1 MKRFLF
7 SVCALAAVV
16 VGCSKSEVL
25 NRPNAEVPI
34 EFNPYAGRVPV
45 TRATADDIKTLGT
58 DGFQVYAFFH
68 SVDEQGESGEPD
80 WSSPYMDKVVKY
92 GKKTTDAEETPDYWY
107 YSGHAYWPASK
118 ELAFIAYGLNAEEQI
133 TPVDGAP
140 QKIDFTVAEVV
151 ASQKDLLVAA
161 IQRNK
166 TYVEGVTEGDGTV
179 NFTFSHLLSRIGF
192 SLVTKDNNAIPVT
205 IEQVKLEG
213 TFYEKGQVDLSIAPT
228 TTIKIGGEDTAAPRP
243 VIAPGQSKPITYD
256 LLPGGSYTSNG
267 SADGTPIYDNSM
279 LYTKEVG
286 NEGPDDDQYVPKDFI
301 KDGEVD
307 ATAKK
312 NAEDQA
318 AANLLNRYMMIIPT
332 TTPAISSGQSA
343 TTLPH
348 NAHLK
353 VLYFLPGAG
362 TFKEVDVD
370 LSAIE
375 FEPGKSYNFKFKV
388 STAGI
393 SFSVTVEPWDEN
405 GLDSEGDDRN
415 DVYQLN

>member
-45 TRATADDIKTLGT
+45 TRATADNIQTLGT
-58 DGFQVYAFFH
+58 EGFQVYAFFH
-68 SVDEQGESGEPD
+68 GTGGVDY
-80 WSSPYMDKVVKY
+80 SSPYMNKVVKY
-92 GKKTTDAEETPDYWY
+92 GKKTEDATEDTWY

-118 ELAFIAYGLNAEEQI
+118 ELAFIAYGLNAIDQI
-133 TPVDGAP
+133 TPVANAL
-140 QKIDFTVAEVV
+140 QKIDFTVANSV

-161 IQRNK
+161 IQRNQK
-166 TYVEGVTEGDGTV
+166 YIEGDTGGDGTV

-192 SLVTKDNNAIPVT
+192 SLVTKDSNAVPVT
-205 IEQVKLEG
+205 IEQVKLVG

-228 TTIKIGGEDTAAPRP
+228 TTIKIGGEDVPSPRP
-243 VIAPGQSKPITYD
+243 VIEPGESDLITYD
-256 LLPGGSYTSNG
+256 LLPGGSYTSYG
-267 SADGTPIYDNSM
+267 SAAGTPIYDNSM

-286 NEGPDDDQYVPKDFI
+286 ETGTADDDEYVAKTF
-301 KDGEVD
+301 KNEQGEVD
-307 ATAKK
+307 TDAKTAAE
-312 NAEDQA
+312 NAA

-332 TTPAISSGQSA
+332 TTPAISTGQSA
-343 TTLPH
+343 TTLSH

-362 TFKEVDVD
+362 TFEEVDVD
-370 LSAIE
+370 LSAIQ
-375 FEPGKSYNFKFKV
+375 FEPGKSYDFKFKV

-393 SFSVTVEPWDEN
+393 SFSVTVEDWDETGN
-405 GLDSEGDDRN
+405 SGEIIK
-415 DVYQLN
+415 LN

>member
-45 TRATADDIKTLGT
+45 TRATADNIKTLGT
-58 DGFQVYAFFH
+58 EGFQVYAFFH
-68 SVDEQGESGEPD
+68 GESGEPD
-80 WSSPYMDKVVKY
+80 WASPYMDKVVRY
-92 GKKTTDAEETPDYWY
+92 GKKTEDATDSTWY

-133 TPVDGAP
+133 TPVEGAM
-140 QKIDFTVAEVV
+140 QKIDFTVAGSV

-166 TYVEGVTEGDGTV
+166 TYVEGVKEGDGTV

-192 SLVTKDNNAIPVT
+192 SLVTKDNNAVPVT
-205 IEQVKLEG
+205 IEQVKLDG
-213 TFYEKGQVDLSIAPT
+213 TFYEKGRVDLSKAPT
-228 TTIKIGGEDTAAPRP
+228 TTIKIGGKDTAAPRP
-243 VIAPGQSKPITYD
+243 VIEPGESKPIIYD

-267 SADGTPIYDNSM
+267 SAAGTPIYDNSM

-286 NEGPDDDQYVPKDFI
+286 EDGPDDDQYVPKDFI
-301 KDGEVD
+301 TDGEVD
-307 ATAKK
+307 DTAKK
-312 NAEDQA
+312 SAEDQA

-332 TTPAISSGQSA
+332 TTPAISTGQSENNLA
-343 TTLPH
+343 H

-353 VLYFLPGAG
+353 VKYFLPGAG
-362 TFKEVDVD
+362 TFQEVDVD
-370 LSAIE
+370 LSTIE

-393 SFSVTVEPWDEN
+393 SFSVTVEDWDETGN
-405 GLDSEGDDRN
+405 SGDIIK
-415 DVYQLN
+415 LN

>member
-45 TRATADDIKTLGT
+45 TRATADNIKTLGT
-58 DGFQVYAFFH
+58 EGFQVYAFFH
-68 SVDEQGESGEPD
+68 SASGEPD
-80 WSSPYMDKVVKY
+80 WSSPYMNKEVRY
-92 GKKTTDAEETPDYWY
+92 GKKTEDATDSTWY

-133 TPVDGAP
+133 TPVDGAL
-140 QKIDFTVAEVV
+140 QKIDFTVAGAV

-192 SLVTKDNNAIPVT
+192 SLVTKDGNAVPVT

-213 TFYEKGQVDLSIAPT
+213 TFYEKGQVDLSKAPT
-228 TTIKIGGEDTAAPRP
+228 TTIKIGGQDSSEKRP
-243 VIAPGQSKPITYD
+243 VIEPGDPKPITYD
-256 LLPGGSYTSNG
+256 LLPDGSYTSYG
-267 SADGTPIYDNSM
+267 SAAGTPIYDNSM
-279 LYTKEVG
+279 LYEKFLGDATT
-286 NEGPDDDQYVPKDFI
+286 PDDDEYKPLY
-301 KDGEVD
+301 GNSD
-307 ATAKK
+307 ATPETQEEKDAKAL
-312 NAEDQA
+312 AE
-318 AANLLNRYMMIIPT
+318 ANKVNRYMMIIPT
-332 TTPAISSGQSA
+332 TTPAISTGQSENKLA
-343 TTLPH
+343 H

-353 VLYFLPGAG
+353 VMYFLPGAG

-393 SFSVTVEPWDEN
+393 SFSVTVEDWDETGN
-405 GLDSEGDDRN
+405 SGDII
-415 DVYQLN
+415 QLN

>member
-45 TRATADDIKTLGT
+45 TRATADNIKTLGT
-58 DGFQVYAFFH
+58 EGFQVYAFFH
-68 SVDEQGESGEPD
+68 GESGEPD
-80 WSSPYMDKVVKY
+80 WASPYMDKVVRY
-92 GKKTTDAEETPDYWY
+92 GKKTEDADSTWY

-133 TPVDGAP
+133 TPVEGAM
-140 QKIDFTVAEVV
+140 QKIDFTVAGSV

-192 SLVTKDNNAIPVT
+192 SLVTKDNNAVPVT
-205 IEQVKLEG
+205 IEQVKLDG
-213 TFYEKGQVDLSIAPT
+213 TFYEKGRVDLSKAPT
-228 TTIKIGGEDTAAPRP
+228 TTIKIGGKDTAAPRP
-243 VIAPGQSKPITYD
+243 VIEPGESKPIIYD

-267 SADGTPIYDNSM
+267 SAAGTPIYDNSM

-286 NEGPDDDQYVPKDFI
+286 EDGPDDDQYVPKDFI
-301 KDGEVD
+301 TDGEVD

-312 NAEDQA
+312 SAEDQA

-332 TTPAISSGQSA
+332 TTPAISTGQSENKLA
-343 TTLPH
+343 H

-353 VLYFLPGAG
+353 VKYFLPGAG
-362 TFKEVDVD
+362 TFQEVDED

-393 SFSVTVEPWDEN
+393 SFSVTVEDWDETGN
-405 GLDSEGDDRN
+405 SGDIIK
-415 DVYQLN
+415 LN

>member
-45 TRATADDIKTLGT
+45 TRATADNIKTLGT
-58 DGFQVYAFFH
+58 EGFQVYAFFH
-68 SVDEQGESGEPD
+68 GESGEPD
-80 WSSPYMDKVVKY
+80 WASPYMDKVVRY
-92 GKKTTDAEETPDYWY
+92 GKKTEDATDSTWY

-133 TPVDGAP
+133 TPVEGAM
-140 QKIDFTVAEVV
+140 QKIDFTVAGSV

-192 SLVTKDNNAIPVT
+192 SLVTKDNNAVPVT
-205 IEQVKLEG
+205 IEQVKLDG
-213 TFYEKGQVDLSIAPT
+213 TFYEKGRVDLSKAPT
-228 TTIKIGGEDTAAPRP
+228 TTIKIGGKDTAAPRP
-243 VIAPGQSKPITYD
+243 VIEPGESKPIIYD

-267 SADGTPIYDNSM
+267 SAAGTPIYDNSM

-286 NEGPDDDQYVPKDFI
+286 EDGPDDDQYVPKDFI
-301 KDGEVD
+301 TDGEVD

-312 NAEDQA
+312 SAEDQA

-332 TTPAISSGQSA
+332 TTPAISTGQSENKLA
-343 TTLPH
+343 H

-353 VLYFLPGAG
+353 VKYFLPGAG
-362 TFKEVDVD
+362 TFQEVDVD
-370 LSAIE
+370 LSTIE

-393 SFSVTVEPWDEN
+393 SFSVTVEDWDETGN
-405 GLDSEGDDRN
+405 SGDIIK
-415 DVYQLN
+415 LN